1 MFNKFSKKDERS
13 SGKVASYVGA
23 IAIGFIVATQT
34 VAIDASVK
42 QGQPEISIQTKDAP
56 LHVLVLGV
64 FAMGASFGIT
74 IDPAVLGRLIAAALG
89 QKSE

>member
-1 MFNKFSKKDERS
+1 MFKKDERTQ
-13 SGKVASYVGA
+13 GKVASYVGA

-34 VAIDASVK
+34 VGLDASVRG
-42 QGQPEISIQTKDAP
+42 GQPEISIKTKDAP

-89 QKSE
+89 QNQKSE